1 MSSRL
6 LRKAT
11 RAEAEELAVM
21 PELADGWKRAFKRM
35 AAGEY
40 DEDVQRRLNG

>member
-1 MSSRL
+1 M

-35 AAGEY
+35 VAGEY